1 MSKPLQTDNPL
12 DGNLK
17 PVKDSDG
24 VVSALEISTENVRVK
39 NLEVSSNINIGG
51 DSTISGNANIAGQI
65 IGYTTVGIDATSDSY
80 TLTPTMTVTSNEH
93 QINFIAP
100 PSGAVEISAYI
111 YFDSSRRYPVLGLSD
126 STTYS
131 AIDFPN
137 SNDVTN
143 EHLVAVPSTSLDVM
157 LNPFWVVTGLT
168 AGTTYQWYLGAKTT
182 SGIGGILRW
191 GGTATNEYPP
201 FIFKAVALPSATDS
215 YIVYG

>member
-12 DGNLK
+12 DANLK

-51 DSTISGNANIAGQI
+51 DSNISGNANIGGQI
-65 IGYTTVGIDATSDSY
+65 IGYTTVGIDATSDTY
-80 TLTPTMTVTSNEH
+80 ILTPTMAVTSNNH

-111 YFDSSRRYPVLGLSD
+111 YFDSARRHPVLGLSD
-126 STTYS
+126 SSTYS

-137 SNDVTN
+137 SNDETN
-143 EHLVAVPSTSLDVM
+143 EHLLAVPSSSLDVM
-157 LNPFWVVTGLT
+157 LNPCWVVTGLT
-168 AGTTYQWYLGAKTT
+168 AGTSYTYYIAGAETVSGTTFIKHGRFRT
-182 SGIGGILRW
+182 SG
-191 GGTATNEYPP
+191 THFPP
-201 FIFKAVALPSATDS
+201 IIVKAIALPAT
-215 YIVYG
+215 IVTGG